1 MNDLKMTF
9 DQWYESHA
17 INYEFDRPKQAL
29 EFAFDY
35 QEQRIDELTLER
47 DTLQLEVDNLH
58 NKIQQLTC
66 NHDWQS
72 AFDDGTLVCSI
83 CGLWR

>member
-1 MNDLKMTF
+1 MENDLKVTF
-9 DQWYESHA
+9 DQWYE
-17 INYEFDRPKQAL
+17 KQWSEQNTAPSAD
-29 EFAFDY
+29 EAWDY
-35 QEQRIDELTLER
+35 QQQRIDELTLER
-47 DTLQLEVDNLH
+47 GTLQLEVGNLH